1 MFLVVS
7 MATPTNKTI
16 TKIFKALGD
25 ETRLEIVRML
35 AGKERCVC
43 AFLTAFSITQPA
55 ISNHLRVLRE
65 AGIVI
70 DSRDGRWIFYR
81 LNPEAFRA
89 IGLVCQNVLL
99 TPETIRIDPLTEPCA
114 CPKPK
119 EESA

>member
-1 MFLVVS
+1 
-7 MATPTNKTI
+7 MASLNDKAMA
-16 TKIFKALGD
+16 KIFKALGD

-43 AFLTAFSITQPA
+43 AFLNAFAMTQPA

-65 AGIVI
+65 AGVVL

-89 IGLVCQNVLL
+89 IHLVCQNLL
-99 TPETIRIDPLTEPCA
+99 LDTEIVRVDPLTEPCA
-114 CPKPK
+114 DPKPK

>member
-1 MFLVVS
+1 MTSRAL
-7 MATPTNKTI
+7 A
-16 TKIFKALGD
+16 KIFKALGD

-43 AFLTAFSITQPA
+43 AFLSSFPMTQPA

-65 AGIVI
+65 AGVVI
-70 DSRDGRWIFYR
+70 DTRDGRWIFYR
-81 LNPEAFRA
+81 LNPEAIEA
-89 IGLVCQNVLL
+89 VSALCQL
-99 TPETIRIDPLTEPCA
+99 TLTHEPPERIDPMTEPSA

>member
-1 MFLVVS
+1 MTDKAL
-7 MATPTNKTI
+7 A
-16 TKIFKALGD
+16 KIFKALGD

-43 AFLTAFSITQPA
+43 AFLSSFAMSQPA

-65 AGIVI
+65 AGVVI
-70 DSRDGRWIFYR
+70 DAREGRWIFYR
-81 LNPEAFRA
+81 LNPEAFEA
-89 IGLVCQNVLL
+89 VASICQI
-99 TPETIRIDPLTEPCA
+99 TISNGAPVRIDPLTEPCA

>member
-1 MFLVVS
+1 MTDKAL
-7 MATPTNKTI
+7 A
-16 TKIFKALGD
+16 KIFKALGD

-43 AFLTAFSITQPA
+43 AFLGIFSMTQPA

-65 AGIVI
+65 AGVVI
-70 DSRDGRWIFYR
+70 DSKEGRWIFYR
-81 LNPEAFRA
+81 LNPEAFNALEGICRIA
-89 IGLVCQNVLL
+89 LSCKEPV
-99 TPETIRIDPLTEPCA
+99 RIDPMTEPCA

>member
-1 MFLVVS
+1 M
-7 MATPTNKTI
+7 TNKALA
-16 TKIFKALGD
+16 KIFKALGD

-43 AFLTAFSITQPA
+43 AFLSTFAMSQPA

-65 AGIVI
+65 ADVVI
-70 DSRDGRWIFYR
+70 DTREGRWIFYR
-81 LNPEAFRA
+81 LNPKAFHAIEALCE
-89 IGLVCQNVLL
+89 LVLPDREL
-99 TPETIRIDPLTEPCA
+99 ERIDPLAEPCA

>member
-1 MFLVVS
+1 M
-7 MATPTNKTI
+7 TNKSLA
-16 TKIFKALGD
+16 KIFKALGD

-35 AGKERCVC
+35 IGKERCVC
-43 AFLTAFSITQPA
+43 AFLSAFSMTQPA

-81 LNPEAFRA
+81 LNPEAFRVVE
-89 IGLVCQNVLL
+89 LFCKNMLFDTVTV
-99 TPETIRIDPLTEPCA
+99 RIDPLTEPCA

>member
-1 MFLVVS
+1 MTDKAL
-7 MATPTNKTI
+7 A
-16 TKIFKALGD
+16 KIFKALGD

-43 AFLTAFSITQPA
+43 AFLNAFAMTQPA

-65 AGIVI
+65 AGVVL

-81 LNPEAFRA
+81 LNPEAFQA
-89 IGLVCQNVLL
+89 IQLVFQNLALDTTVV
-99 TPETIRIDPLTEPCA
+99 RVDPLAEPCA
-114 CPKPK
+114 CPKSK

>member
-1 MFLVVS
+1 M
-7 MATPTNKTI
+7 TDKTLA
-16 TKIFKALGD
+16 KIFKALGD

-43 AFLTAFSITQPA
+43 AFLNTFPMSQPA

-70 DSRDGRWIFYR
+70 DSKEGRWIFYR
-81 LNPEAFRA
+81 LNPDAFKA
-89 IGLVCQNVLL
+89 IEGIFQIALSNAEPV
-99 TPETIRIDPLTEPCA
+99 RIDPLTEPYA